1 MPLSPRF
8 KQVGAYVVL
17 SLSVL
22 VLAGCSSSEE
32 RAEEHYK
39 RGLELVEEGEL
50 TKASLEF
57 RNALKLDSEHI
68 DALFAFGELQE
79 RQGEFQSAYGVYNG
93 VAEQDAT
100 HLPSRLKLMYMLLTA
115 NQVEQ
120 AQKYLDQ
127 AIELSPNDP
136 KVLVAKATLQLRNGE
151 REEAEK
157 SAQDAFKADPELT
170 DALVVL
176 ASARMAAA
184 DPVGALGYLNQA
196 PDSAAKDVGLQVL
209 KLSVLEALNDEEGI
223 EKLFGELVELFPE
236 TPQFSQA
243 WVRWYLANGR
253 KDDAERVIRQFAAD
267 RPAEDDAQLALVS
280 FVIAQ
285 KGQQEARQE
294 LENIIKTRN
303 EQGGDAFPLR
313 IALGELLFRSNQ
325 HSDAI
330 DSLQAVVSETSDEG
344 QKNQARIML
353 ATILGQTGDMAQA
366 ETLVNQVLEDDAKN
380 VDALRLRSNIKISR
394 NDNAGAVD
402 DILVA
407 LNEAPENARLRTL
420 LASAY
425 ERDGSSVLAEEQF
438 ARALALDNNSP
449 EVGLPMVRFL
459 LRHGKGEQA
468 ERVLDSVRERNPS
481 NREVLTLLAQ
491 QRLARRD
498 WVGAQEI
505 SDTLRKIDA
514 GDTETADKIAAAA
527 LGGLDRHEESIAL
540 LQSSATVAG
549 DEQALLPDLIRA
561 YVQAGRQ
568 DTAISHLLT
577 VLDETPDNTLARIL
591 LGSVYL
597 SQNKVAEAEETF
609 KTATENPDSV
619 LGDTSLAQFYSAT
632 NRLEEAEAAIRAG
645 LSKAED
651 NAALR
656 LMLTTV
662 LQQTQRF
669 DEAIEQY
676 EILFASDPESTIVA
690 NDLASLLSER
700 RGDPASLERAFEI
713 AQRFRTSEVP
723 QYLDTLGWIYYL
735 RGEHSSA
742 LPLLRNASQS
752 LPNLGLAQFHYGM
765 ALAALDQKEQAIT
778 SLEKALSL
786 KSYMTEEDMELA
798 RATVE
803 RLENLATQT
812 QSN

>member
-1 MPLSPRF
+1 MHLSPRF
-8 KQVGAYVVL
+8 KQAGAYVVL
-17 SLSVL
+17 SISVL
-22 VLAGCSSSEE
+22 FLAGCSSSEE

-50 TKASLEF
+50 TKAGLEF
-57 RNALKLDSEHI
+57 RNAIKLDSEHI

-79 RQGEFQSAYGVYNG
+79 RQGEVQSAFGIYKS
-93 VAEQDAT
+93 VAEQDET
-100 HLPSRLKLMYMLLTA
+100 HLPSRLKLTYMLLTA

-120 AQKYLDQ
+120 AQSYLEQ
-127 AIELSPNDP
+127 AIGLSPADP
-136 KVLVAKATLQLRNGE
+136 KVLVAKATLQLKTGD
-151 REEAEK
+151 REGAEK
-157 SAQDAFKADPELT
+157 TAQEAFKADPMLS
-170 DALVVL
+170 DAVVVL
-176 ASARMAAA
+176 ASTRMAAA
-184 DPVGALGYLNQA
+184 DPVGALAYLNQA
-196 PDSAAKDVGLQVL
+196 PESATKDVGLQVL

-223 EKLFGELVELFPE
+223 EKLFGELVERFPE

-253 KDDAERVIRQFAAD
+253 KDDAGRVMRQFAAD
-267 RPAEDDAQLALVS
+267 RPTEDEAQLALVS
-280 FVIAQ
+280 YLIAQ
-285 KGQQEARQE
+285 EGQQEARQE
-294 LENIIKTRN
+294 LENIIKARN
-303 EQGGDAFPLR
+303 DEGDDAFALR
-313 IALGELLFRSNQ
+313 VALGELLFRSNQ

-330 DSLQAVVSETSDEG
+330 DLLQTVVSEASDQG
-344 QKNQARIML
+344 QKNRARIML
-353 ATILGQTGDMAQA
+353 ATMYGQTADIEQA
-366 ETLVNQVLEDDAKN
+366 ETLLNQILEDDAAN
-380 VDALRLRSNIKISR
+380 VDALRLRSTIKTSR

-402 DILVA
+402 DILAA
-407 LNEAPENARLRTL
+407 LNEAPEDARLRTL

-425 ERDGSSVLAEEQF
+425 ERDGSSVLAEEQY

-468 ERVLDSVRERNPS
+468 ERVLETVRERNPS

-498 WVGAQEI
+498 WVGAQAI
-505 SDTLRKIDA
+505 SDTLREIDA
-514 GDTETADKIAAAA
+514 EDTETADKIAAAA

-549 DEQALLPDLIRA
+549 DDQALLPDLIRA

-568 DTAISHLLT
+568 DTAVSHLLT
-577 VLDETPDNTLARIL
+577 ELEESPDNTLARIL

-597 SQNKVAEAEETF
+597 SQNKVDEAEATF
-609 KTATENPDSV
+609 KTAAENPDSV
-619 LGDTSLAQFYSAT
+619 LGDTSLAQFYTAT
-632 NRLEEAEAAIRAG
+632 NRLEDAEAAIRVG
-645 LSKAED
+645 LSKAE
-651 NAALR
+651 NNTALR

-662 LQQTQRF
+662 LQQTERF

-676 EILFASDPESTIVA
+676 EILFAADPESTIVA

-735 RGEHSSA
+735 RGEYSSA
-742 LPLLRNASQS
+742 LPLLRNASQR
-752 LPNLGLAQFHYGM
+752 LPGMGLASFHYGM
-765 ALAALDQKEQAIT
+765 ALAALDQKEAAAEV
-778 SLEKALSL
+778 LEKAINL
-786 KSYMTEEDMELA
+786 KTFMTDGDLETA
-798 RATVE
+798 RATVKSMKE
-803 RLENLATQT
+803 DQLDTKTN
-812 QSN
+812 

>member
-1 MPLSPRF
+1 MHLSPRF
-8 KQVGAYVVL
+8 KQAGAYVVL
-17 SLSVL
+17 SISVL
-22 VLAGCSSSEE
+22 FLAGCSSSEE

-50 TKASLEF
+50 AKAGLEF
-57 RNALKLDSEHI
+57 RNAIKLDSEHI

-79 RQGEFQSAYGVYNG
+79 RQGEVQSAFGVYTG
-93 VAEQDAT
+93 VAEQDET
-100 HLPSRLKLMYMLLTA
+100 HLPSRLKLTYMLLTA

-120 AQKYLDQ
+120 AQSYLEQ
-127 AIELSPNDP
+127 AIGLSPADP
-136 KVLVAKATLQLRNGE
+136 KVLVAKATLQLKTGD
-151 REEAEK
+151 REGAEK
-157 SAQDAFKADPELT
+157 TAQEAFKADPMLS
-170 DALVVL
+170 DAVVVL

-184 DPVGALGYLNQA
+184 DPVGALAYLNQA
-196 PDSAAKDVGLQVL
+196 PESATKDVGLQVL

-223 EKLFGELVELFPE
+223 EKLFGELVERFPE

-253 KDDAERVIRQFAAD
+253 KDDAGRVIRQFAAD
-267 RPAEDDAQLALVS
+267 RPTEDEAQLALVS
-280 FVIAQ
+280 FLIAQ
-285 KGQQEARQE
+285 EGQQAARQE
-294 LENIIKTRN
+294 LENIIKARN
-303 EQGGDAFPLR
+303 DEGDDAFALR

-325 HSDAI
+325 ASDAI
-330 DSLQAVVSETSDEG
+330 DLLQTVVSETSDQR

-353 ATILGQTGDMAQA
+353 ATLYGQTADIEQA
-366 ETLVNQVLEDDAKN
+366 ETLVNQILEDDAAN
-380 VDALRLRSNIKISR
+380 VDALRLRSTIKTSR

-402 DILVA
+402 DILAA
-407 LNEAPENARLRTL
+407 LNEAPEDARLRTL

-425 ERDGSSVLAEEQF
+425 ERDGSSVLAEEQY

-468 ERVLDSVRERNPS
+468 ERVLESVRERNPS

-498 WVGAQEI
+498 WVGAQAI
-505 SDTLRKIDA
+505 SDTLREIDA
-514 GDTETADKIAAAA
+514 EDTETADKIAAAA

-577 VLDETPDNTLARIL
+577 ELEESPDNTLARIL

-597 SQNKVAEAEETF
+597 SQNKVDEAEATF
-609 KTATENPDSV
+609 KTAAENPDSV
-619 LGDTSLAQFYSAT
+619 LGDTSLAQFYTAT
-632 NRLEEAEAAIRAG
+632 NRLDDAEAAIRVG
-645 LSKAED
+645 LSKAE
-651 NAALR
+651 NNTALR

-662 LQQTQRF
+662 LQQTERF

-676 EILFASDPESTIVA
+676 EILFAADPESTIVA

-735 RGEHSSA
+735 RGEYSSA
-742 LPLLRNASQS
+742 LPLLRNASQR
-752 LPNLGLAQFHYGM
+752 LPGMGLAVFHYGM
-765 ALAALDQKEQAIT
+765 ALAALDQKEAAT
-778 SLEKALSL
+778 EALEKAINL
-786 KSYMTEEDMELA
+786 KTFMTDGDLETA
-798 RATVE
+798 RATVKSMKE
-803 RLENLATQT
+803 DQLDTKTN
-812 QSN
+812 

>member
-1 MPLSPRF
+1 
-8 KQVGAYVVL
+8 
-17 SLSVL
+17 
-22 VLAGCSSSEE
+22 
-32 RAEEHYK
+32 
-39 RGLELVEEGEL
+39 
-50 TKASLEF
+50 
-57 RNALKLDSEHI
+57 
-68 DALFAFGELQE
+68 
-79 RQGEFQSAYGVYNG
+79 
-93 VAEQDAT
+93 
-100 HLPSRLKLMYMLLTA
+100 MLLTA

-120 AQKYLDQ
+120 AQSYLEQ
-127 AIELSPNDP
+127 AIGLSPADP
-136 KVLVAKATLQLRNGE
+136 KVLVAKATLQLKTGD
-151 REEAEK
+151 REGAEK
-157 SAQDAFKADPELT
+157 TAQEAFKADPMLS
-170 DALVVL
+170 DAVVVL

-184 DPVGALGYLNQA
+184 DPVGALAYLNQA
-196 PDSAAKDVGLQVL
+196 PESATKDVGLQVL

-223 EKLFGELVELFPE
+223 EKLFGELVERFPE

-253 KDDAERVIRQFAAD
+253 KDDAGRVIRQFAAD
-267 RPAEDDAQLALVS
+267 RPTEDEAQLALVS
-280 FVIAQ
+280 FLIAQ
-285 KGQQEARQE
+285 EGQQAARQE
-294 LENIIKTRN
+294 LENIIKARN
-303 EQGGDAFPLR
+303 DEGDDAFALR

-325 HSDAI
+325 ASDAI
-330 DSLQAVVSETSDEG
+330 DLLQTVVSETSDQR

-353 ATILGQTGDMAQA
+353 ATLYGQTADIEQA
-366 ETLVNQVLEDDAKN
+366 ETLVNQILEDDAAN
-380 VDALRLRSNIKISR
+380 VDALRLRSTIKTSR

-402 DILVA
+402 DILAA
-407 LNEAPENARLRTL
+407 LNEAPEDARLRTL

-425 ERDGSSVLAEEQF
+425 ERDGSSVLAEEQY

-468 ERVLDSVRERNPS
+468 ERVLESVRERNPS

-498 WVGAQEI
+498 WVGAQAI
-505 SDTLRKIDA
+505 SDTLREIDA
-514 GDTETADKIAAAA
+514 EDTETADKIAAAA

-577 VLDETPDNTLARIL
+577 ELEESPDNTLARIL

-597 SQNKVAEAEETF
+597 SQNKVDEAEATF
-609 KTATENPDSV
+609 KTAAENPDSV
-619 LGDTSLAQFYSAT
+619 LGDTSLAQFYTAT
-632 NRLEEAEAAIRAG
+632 NRLDDAEAAIRVG
-645 LSKAED
+645 LSKAE
-651 NAALR
+651 NNTALR

-662 LQQTQRF
+662 LQQTERF

-676 EILFASDPESTIVA
+676 EILFAADPESTIVA

-735 RGEHSSA
+735 RGEYSSA
-742 LPLLRNASQS
+742 LPLLRNASQR
-752 LPNLGLAQFHYGM
+752 LPGMGLAVFHYGM
-765 ALAALDQKEQAIT
+765 ALAALDQKEAAT
-778 SLEKALSL
+778 EALEKAINL
-786 KSYMTEEDMELA
+786 KTFMTDGDLETA
-798 RATVE
+798 RATVKSMKE
-803 RLENLATQT
+803 DQLDTKTN
-812 QSN
+812 